1 MSQTVVFPAV
11 PEASPHGPEDQAHC
25 YEIADRTLPG
35 AGLGGYSLPEDVR
48 FVIKRGA
55 GSRVQSV
62 DGRWYIDYV
71 GGAGANILCHA
82 HREVVAAVEAQVK
95 NGLHFFGTLNDTAIA
110 LAEKLV
116 GLIPCAERL
125 AFTTTGSEATF
136 YALRIARAYTGR
148 QKVLKFEGA
157 YHGNHDYAAFSL
169 FPTKPANYPVAP
181 ADSGGVPEVLQP
193 TVLVAPYNDP
203 TAVERLVEEHKDD
216 LAAIIVEG
224 VQRIIFAKPD
234 FLAGLKRLCDET
246 GVLLIFDEV
255 VTGFRLALGGAQ
267 EHFGVRPDLAT
278 YGKIVGGGG
287 PLGCVAGRAEIL
299 DCVNPGRKGRA
310 DYAYINGTLHGN
322 PIAAAAGLATLKVL
336 ERPGFYEA
344 LREKSDALTGA
355 LQEVL
360 DRHGVP
366 AIAAGR
372 NSFWQ
377 LLFMAAEP
385 VSQVDIM
392 NSDSE
397 RMKRLDLELLRRG
410 VYVLPGVRRF
420 VSAVNTDRDVADTV
434 AALDEA
440 CQALES

>member
-1 MSQTVVFPAV
+1 MSQTVVSPAL
-11 PEASPHGPEDQAHC
+11 PETESHGPEDQAHC

-48 FVIKRGA
+48 FVIKRGV

-71 GGAGANILCHA
+71 GGAGANILGHA
-82 HREVVAAVEAQVK
+82 HPEVVAAVEAQVK
-95 NGLHFFGTLNDTAIA
+95 NGLHFFGTLNHTAIA
-110 LAEKLV
+110 LAEKLA

-203 TAVERLVEEHKDD
+203 TAVEPLVQEHKDD

-224 VQRIIFAKPD
+224 VQRIIFAKPE
-234 FLAGLKRLCDET
+234 FLAGLRRLCDEA
-246 GVLLIFDEV
+246 GIVLIFDEV

-267 EHFGVRPDLAT
+267 EYFGVLPDLAT

-299 DCVNPGRKGRA
+299 DCVNPGRRGRP

-322 PIAAAAGLATLKVL
+322 PIAAAAGLATLEVL

-360 DRHGVP
+360 DRRGVP

-385 VSQVDIM
+385 VNQVDIM
-392 NSDSE
+392 NSDTE

-420 VSAVNTDRDVADTV
+420 VSAVNTEQDVADTV

>member
-1 MSQTVVFPAV
+1 MSQTVVSPAL
-11 PEASPHGPEDQAHC
+11 PETESHGPEDQAHC

-48 FVIKRGA
+48 FVIKRGV
-55 GSRVQSV
+55 GSRIQSV

-71 GGAGANILCHA
+71 GGAGANILGHA
-82 HREVVAAVEAQVK
+82 HPEVVAAVEAQVK
-95 NGLHFFGTLNDTAIA
+95 NGLHFFGTLNHTAIA
-110 LAEKLV
+110 LAEKLA

-203 TAVERLVEEHKDD
+203 TAVERLVQEHKDD

-224 VQRIIFAKPD
+224 VQRIIFAKPE
-234 FLAGLKRLCDET
+234 FLAGLRRLCDEA
-246 GVLLIFDEV
+246 GIVLIFDEV

-267 EHFGVRPDLAT
+267 EYFGVLPDLAT

-299 DCVNPGRKGRA
+299 DCVNPGRRGRP

-322 PIAAAAGLATLKVL
+322 PIAAAAGLATLEVL

-360 DRHGVP
+360 DRRGVP

-385 VSQVDIM
+385 VNQVDIM
-392 NSDSE
+392 NSDTE
-397 RMKRLDLELLRRG
+397 RMKRLDLELLRHG

-420 VSAVNTDRDVADTV
+420 VSAVNTEQDVADTV